1 MYFIGIYTVCN
12 MGGRGLGCV
21 ENIYKS
27 YTLCIWHIPN
37 LQNPNLQ
44 NCFTTPKQKPRR
56 GGGLTQ
62 INTAAKSF
70 TGQFLRKSIL
80 TWSLLVIGPWVKAS
94 SETREMR
101 KGQERGRDCEAWNAA
116 KMKNR
121 KRTGTRTRWKAKNDR
136 NADTMRKMWK
146 RTWSGQASQYVLFL
160 TRNPQWLCWA
170 S

>member
-121 KRTGTRTRWKAKNDR
+121 KRTGTRTRWKEE
-136 NADTMRKMWK
+136 K
-146 RTWSGQASQYVLFL
+146 RTGTLIRWERCERGHGQEDRQVSMYCSWREL
-160 TRNPQWLCWA
+160 
-170 S
+170 